1 MLCLKCF
8 TNKGSQP
15 RWEKKKKKIH
25 KEVEHNSFPTRLLSL
40 TEVKLHI
47 SSTEV
52 DFRKEVSSGEY
63 KVVVW
68 GRGGQSMST
77 M

>member
-1 MLCLKCF
+1 M
-8 TNKGSQP
+8 
-15 RWEKKKKKIH
+15 EKKKKKIH

-40 TEVKLHI
+40 TEVKLH
-47 SSTEV
+47 TEV

-63 KVVVW
+63 KVIVW
-68 GRGGQSMST
+68 GRGGQNMST